1 MDKKT
6 LTVDNR
12 IVDGKKLSITAT
24 KSDIEREAKK
34 FFGWRSNTKRYDN
47 IFQRVMAQGSS
58 SFDDF
63 IIYMYRQ
70 GY

>member
-1 MDKKT
+1 MGKKT

-12 IVDGKKLSITAT
+12 IVDGKRLSMTAT

-34 FFGWRSNTKRYDN
+34 FFGWKSNTKRYDN

-63 IIYMYRQ
+63 IIYMHRQ